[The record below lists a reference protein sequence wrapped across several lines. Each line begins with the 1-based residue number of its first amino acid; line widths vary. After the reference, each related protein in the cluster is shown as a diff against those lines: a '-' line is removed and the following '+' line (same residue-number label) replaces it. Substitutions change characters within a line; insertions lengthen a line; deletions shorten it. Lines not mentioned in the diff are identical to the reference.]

1 MIPDMKANYH
11 THTFRCKHADG
22 EDKEY
27 VEAAIKAGIKTLGFS
42 DHCPWIY
49 DDDFVSKIRMLPDEV
64 DDYCRSLEMLREE
77 YKKDIRILIGFEAEY
92 LPALVE
98 KQDAFLKDYPIDY
111 MILGQHFLEHELFP
125 YTGTETQDESVLK
138 KYVDTVIE
146 GLDSGRY
153 LYLAHPDLI
162 NYQGFLEIYAKH
174 MLRLCH
180 YLKEHNIPIEI
191 NMLGKYQGRHYPRTE
206 FLALAGQVGNSAI
219 IGVDAH
225 TPRHLQN
232 HHVYELCVEL
242 AQKYHLKLVDEMI

>member
-1 MIPDMKANYH
+1 MTSDMKANYH

-27 VEAAIKAGIKTLGFS
+27 VEAAIRAGIKTLGFS
-42 DHCPWIY
+42 DHCPWVY
-49 DDDFVSKIRMLPDEV
+49 EDDFVSTIRMLPSEV
-64 DDYCRSLEMLREE
+64 DEYCHSLETLRTE
-77 YKKDIRILIGFEAEY
+77 YKNDIRILIGFEAEY
-92 LPALVE
+92 LPALIE
-98 KQDAFLKDYPIDY
+98 KQDALLKDYPIDY
-111 MILGQHFLEHELFP
+111 MILGQHFLEHETSP
-125 YTGTETQDESVLK
+125 YAGTETQDEAILK

-162 NYQGFLEIYAKH
+162 NYRGSLEIYTKH
-174 MLRLCH
+174 MRYLCQ
-180 YLKEHNIPIEI
+180 YLKDHNIPIEI
-191 NMLGKYQGRHYPRTE
+191 NMLGKYQGRHYPREE
-206 FLALAGQVGNSAI
+206 FLAIAGEVGNTAI

-242 AQKYHLKLVDEMI
+242 AQQYHLNLVEEMI

>member
-1 MIPDMKANYH
+1 MKANYH

-153 LYLAHPDLI
+153 LYLAQI
-162 NYQGFLEIYAKH
+162 
-174 MLRLCH
+174 
-180 YLKEHNIPIEI
+180 
-191 NMLGKYQGRHYPRTE
+191 GRASCRE
-206 FLALAGQVGNSAI
+206 RV
-219 IGVDAH
+219 
-225 TPRHLQN
+225 
-232 HHVYELCVEL
+232 
-242 AQKYHLKLVDEMI
+242 